1 MNLKRNH
8 KLKLKISQITLL
20 INLITTLINILKR
33 LLKKNVTLYGN
44 HFLSKKLS
52 ISQFLICPL
61 RICIYEFLKKKVI
74 LKIYETIQISF
85 FSINQTFET

>member
-20 INLITTLINILKR
+20 INLITMLINILKR

-52 ISQFLICPL
+52 ISQFLMSLANLYI
-61 RICIYEFLKKKVI
+61 RISKKKVI